1 MSLLITTDNT
11 TTQVRPADGDR
22 FTLDEVYDLIGCRM
36 VQEVYTRDGK
46 SMLIDEEGKLTG
58 KPVNQLATYAYQ
70 WGMDDEI
77 VGTALIVEG
86 DWG

>member
-1 MSLLITTDNT
+1 MSLLINVDSTTK
-11 TTQVRPADGDR
+11 QVRPANGDR

-46 SMLIDEEGKLTG
+46 AMLIDEEGKLNG

-70 WGMDDEI
+70 WGGDDDI

-86 DWG
+86 EWG